1 MKFFQ
6 KDLRKEY
13 LKMTG
18 IKYGR
23 EEEKEIKSM
32 LKSEMPLEI
41 FKLCVT
47 PMIDERK
54 LKEIGNSHIELK
66 KIAETNTLIY
76 LKAEQMKELK
86 RGYEAGLKY
95 EEIELYKKAD
105 LTSKDM
111 QKARENIQEI
121 KKESD
126 FFKENI
132 VAQNIFGQKNQ
143 ETSENKPSFINSD
156 FSKENSKNNYLN
168 DENKRSDFFKSNLDN
183 ENTSFKNLHNDNKNM
198 STFFVENPKTD
209 PEVRK
214 AEQIETIKREEKEKK
229 EKDKPTALE
238 EENIRINTKRMNNA
252 KIIPNVTGNA
262 VMYTGLAAIS
272 RAETINSLVS
282 NGSKG
287 VSDIKAAINNF
298 KNAENKSRV
307 IEFEDGKGGKGKIEL
322 DTSQTA
328 ETKKTGEGIFG
339 EVKKASHVKFLNPTE
354 TKQIQN
360 DMNELRT
367 SKNEGVI
374 FKTKNIQSSEKK
386 EVKVTEKTIDKT
398 R

>member
-18 IKYGR
+18 IKYSR

-86 RGYEAGLKY
+86 RGYETGLTY

-121 KKESD
+121 KKESEEELSYYD
-126 FFKENI
+126 
-132 VAQNIFGQKNQ
+132 
-143 ETSENKPSFINSD
+143 
-156 FSKENSKNNYLN
+156 
-168 DENKRSDFFKSNLDN
+168 
-183 ENTSFKNLHNDNKNM
+183 
-198 STFFVENPKTD
+198 
-209 PEVRK
+209 
-214 AEQIETIKREEKEKK
+214 IESVLKYHDTKKEKK
-229 EKDKPTALE
+229 ILQETKEEDLKTKDSDGDGLTDFEEIYIYNTDKERKDTDGDGKSDQEEVKIEKSNPRDAEKE
-238 EENIRINTKRMNNA
+238 IENNS
-252 KIIPNVTGNA
+252 
-262 VMYTGLAAIS
+262 GLK
-272 RAETINSLVS
+272 EY
-282 NGSKG
+282 KE
-287 VSDIKAAINNF
+287 K
-298 KNAENKSRV
+298 KKKKEK
-307 IEFEDGKGGKGKIEL
+307 EFE
-322 DTSQTA
+322 
-328 ETKKTGEGIFG
+328 
-339 EVKKASHVKFLNPTE
+339 
-354 TKQIQN
+354 
-360 DMNELRT
+360 R
-367 SKNEGVI
+367 
-374 FKTKNIQSSEKK
+374 
-386 EVKVTEKTIDKT
+386 
-398 R
+398 

>member
-32 LKSEMPLEI
+32 LNSEMPLQV

-105 LTSKDM
+105 LTSRDM

-121 KKESD
+121 KKENEEELSYYD
-126 FFKENI
+126 IESVLKYYDIKKEEK
-132 VAQNIFGQKNQ
+132 VLQ
-143 ETSENKPSFINSD
+143 ETKEEDLKTKDSD
-156 FSKENSKNNYLN
+156 GDGLTDFEEMYIYNTDKERK
-168 DENKRSDFFKSNLDN
+168 DTDGDGKSDQEEVKIEKSNPRDTEKEI
-183 ENTSFKNLHNDNKNM
+183 ENNSGLK
-198 STFFVENPKTD
+198 EY
-209 PEVRK
+209 
-214 AEQIETIKREEKEKK
+214 KEKK
-229 EKDKPTALE
+229 KKKEK
-238 EENIRINTKRMNNA
+238 
-252 KIIPNVTGNA
+252 
-262 VMYTGLAAIS
+262 
-272 RAETINSLVS
+272 
-282 NGSKG
+282 
-287 VSDIKAAINNF
+287 
-298 KNAENKSRV
+298 
-307 IEFEDGKGGKGKIEL
+307 EFE
-322 DTSQTA
+322 
-328 ETKKTGEGIFG
+328 
-339 EVKKASHVKFLNPTE
+339 
-354 TKQIQN
+354 
-360 DMNELRT
+360 R
-367 SKNEGVI
+367 
-374 FKTKNIQSSEKK
+374 
-386 EVKVTEKTIDKT
+386 
-398 R
+398 

>member
-95 EEIELYKKAD
+95 EEIELYKKRD
-105 LTSKDM
+105 LTSRDM

-121 KKESD
+121 KKESEEELSYYD
-126 FFKENI
+126 
-132 VAQNIFGQKNQ
+132 
-143 ETSENKPSFINSD
+143 
-156 FSKENSKNNYLN
+156 
-168 DENKRSDFFKSNLDN
+168 
-183 ENTSFKNLHNDNKNM
+183 
-198 STFFVENPKTD
+198 
-209 PEVRK
+209 
-214 AEQIETIKREEKEKK
+214 IESVLKYHDTKKEKK
-229 EKDKPTALE
+229 ILQETKEEDLKIKDSDGDGLTDFEEMYIYNTDKEIKDTDGDGKSDQEEVKIEKSNPRDTEKKI
-238 EENIRINTKRMNNA
+238 ENNS
-252 KIIPNVTGNA
+252 
-262 VMYTGLAAIS
+262 GLN
-272 RAETINSLVS
+272 EY
-282 NGSKG
+282 KE
-287 VSDIKAAINNF
+287 K
-298 KNAENKSRV
+298 KKKKEK
-307 IEFEDGKGGKGKIEL
+307 EFE
-322 DTSQTA
+322 
-328 ETKKTGEGIFG
+328 
-339 EVKKASHVKFLNPTE
+339 
-354 TKQIQN
+354 
-360 DMNELRT
+360 R
-367 SKNEGVI
+367 
-374 FKTKNIQSSEKK
+374 
-386 EVKVTEKTIDKT
+386 
-398 R
+398 

>member
-66 KIAETNTLIY
+66 KISETDTLIY

-86 RGYEAGLKY
+86 RGYETGLTY

-121 KKESD
+121 KKESEEELSYYD
-126 FFKENI
+126 
-132 VAQNIFGQKNQ
+132 
-143 ETSENKPSFINSD
+143 
-156 FSKENSKNNYLN
+156 
-168 DENKRSDFFKSNLDN
+168 
-183 ENTSFKNLHNDNKNM
+183 
-198 STFFVENPKTD
+198 
-209 PEVRK
+209 
-214 AEQIETIKREEKEKK
+214 IESVLKYHDTKKEKK
-229 EKDKPTALE
+229 ILQETKEEDLKTKDSDGDGLTDFEEIYIYNTDKERKDTDGDGKSDQEEVKIEKSNPRDAEKE
-238 EENIRINTKRMNNA
+238 IENNS
-252 KIIPNVTGNA
+252 
-262 VMYTGLAAIS
+262 GLK
-272 RAETINSLVS
+272 EY
-282 NGSKG
+282 KE
-287 VSDIKAAINNF
+287 K
-298 KNAENKSRV
+298 KKKKEK
-307 IEFEDGKGGKGKIEL
+307 EFE
-322 DTSQTA
+322 
-328 ETKKTGEGIFG
+328 
-339 EVKKASHVKFLNPTE
+339 
-354 TKQIQN
+354 
-360 DMNELRT
+360 R
-367 SKNEGVI
+367 
-374 FKTKNIQSSEKK
+374 
-386 EVKVTEKTIDKT
+386 
-398 R
+398 

>member
-105 LTSKDM
+105 LTGRDI

-121 KKESD
+121 KKESEEELSYYDIESVLKYHNIKKEEDLKTKDSDGDGLSD
-126 FFKENI
+126 FEEMYIYNTDKERKDTDGDGKSDQEEVKIEKSNPRDTEKVGEKEEKKENI
-132 VAQNIFGQKNQ
+132 KGLKAKKKN
-143 ETSENKPSFINSD
+143 K
-156 FSKENSKNNYLN
+156 
-168 DENKRSDFFKSNLDN
+168 
-183 ENTSFKNLHNDNKNM
+183 
-198 STFFVENPKTD
+198 
-209 PEVRK
+209 
-214 AEQIETIKREEKEKK
+214 EKEI
-229 EKDKPTALE
+229 EK
-238 EENIRINTKRMNNA
+238 
-252 KIIPNVTGNA
+252 
-262 VMYTGLAAIS
+262 
-272 RAETINSLVS
+272 
-282 NGSKG
+282 
-287 VSDIKAAINNF
+287 
-298 KNAENKSRV
+298 
-307 IEFEDGKGGKGKIEL
+307 
-322 DTSQTA
+322 
-328 ETKKTGEGIFG
+328 
-339 EVKKASHVKFLNPTE
+339 
-354 TKQIQN
+354 
-360 DMNELRT
+360 
-367 SKNEGVI
+367 
-374 FKTKNIQSSEKK
+374 
-386 EVKVTEKTIDKT
+386 
-398 R
+398 